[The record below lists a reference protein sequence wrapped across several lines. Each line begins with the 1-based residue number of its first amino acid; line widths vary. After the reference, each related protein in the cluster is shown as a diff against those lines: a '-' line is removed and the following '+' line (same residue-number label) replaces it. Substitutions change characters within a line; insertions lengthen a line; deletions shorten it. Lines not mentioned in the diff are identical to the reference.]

1 MDAFK
6 GTEYSAQYFVHT
18 QGTAPYTWSFVK
30 GSNIPPGL
38 TFVLSDNYS
47 ITDTTTNNN
56 YLHVIGTPRTSGKY
70 NFKLKITDSE
80 GKVGTRDTTLNITGT
95 QSTMTFSKSTLN
107 KGKISSFTGG
117 LTYKDFITVEGGIAP
132 YVWAISKGKLPDGT
146 YWGCGENSYTIIRNK
161 SIGRRFQIEGSTNNS
176 GTFDFD
182 LTVMDSVGNVLTQ
195 TFTITVDGEG
205 GLESN
210 TPVPTYLSTPAI
222 SGNFLSTGSV
232 GEKYESYI
240 SVSSQNNSY
249 TWAVSSGSLPPG
261 LSLSCSDSSTPKKA
275 NTQGKNCFLSGVP
288 MSGGNYNFELKVM
301 NGYGQV
307 ISKEFSI
314 SIAGNE
320 NLESDITDP
329 DPEPEPEPKPEPI
342 EIEEEEKS
350 GSGGGGCE
358 MGIGIF
364 GAAVLSLILRKRN

>member
-1 MDAFK
+1 MTLRGFAPDGEVGEYYTASYEVIGGTPPYIWTHSKELPTGLDFNSNGSNASVQGIPEAAGTFDFNVMVIDSNFNEAIEYSSVK
-6 GTEYSAQYFVHT
+6 IYNKGEKPETPTQDINIETTLKDNGTVGTEYSAQYFVHT

-80 GKVGTRDTTLNITGT
+80 GKFGTRDTTLNITGN
-95 QSTMTFSKSTLN
+95 QSAMTFSKSTLN

-182 LTVMDSVGNVLTQ
+182 LTVMDSVGSVLTQ

-240 SVSSQNNSY
+240 SISSDY
-249 TWAVSSGSLPPG
+249 
-261 LSLSCSDSSTPKKA
+261 
-275 NTQGKNCFLSGVP
+275 
-288 MSGGNYNFELKVM
+288 
-301 NGYGQV
+301 
-307 ISKEFSI
+307 I
-314 SIAGNE
+314 
-320 NLESDITDP
+320 
-329 DPEPEPEPKPEPI
+329 
-342 EIEEEEKS
+342 
-350 GSGGGGCE
+350 
-358 MGIGIF
+358 
-364 GAAVLSLILRKRN
+364 LIIH